1 MQITAVTPPLHNQLV
16 EDYWTKGSTL
26 QSFFSYAYEE
36 AAFTERLAYLQNQ
49 HYEREQLAA
58 IMRESMSVYPLSATT
73 EQHLTQLANGAFA
86 IVGGQQ
92 SGVFTGPLY
101 SVHKAI
107 TVIQLAR
114 KQSVALGVPVVPV
127 FWIAGEDHDI
137 EEINHTF
144 TYTKDGLHKR
154 KYKDRFIEKTMASTT
169 EVTEEKLQQLIDAVI
184 ADYGEQTYTKE
195 VIAQLRAAAK
205 VSTTF
210 TAFFTYLMHGLFND
224 AGLLWVDAANPKLR
238 KLESAYFI
246 RLIESAP
253 AIAKVVTMQ
262 EERLQ
267 QAGYGTPIFATTEAA
282 NLFYVKNGARHLLTQ
297 QDGVFTTGEDTFT
310 KAQLVDIATA
320 HPEQLSNNVVTRP
333 LMQEMVLPVLAFVGG
348 PGELAYWAT
357 LKPAFD
363 EMDLQMPIFAPRLHI
378 TLVTPHVQKQ
388 LQALQLTIEQ
398 VFAGEHHKK
407 REAFIASVQPTEV
420 LDTLATTKQALQANY
435 ATLLQQMPE
444 ALLTITQKNQELHL
458 RQFDY
463 LQRKV
468 EQDTLI
474 KHEVALAKYAVL
486 DYELLPDGG
495 LQERTYNP
503 YQYIA
508 SCGADWI
515 NALCQQNL
523 QTSYKH
529 YVVSL

>member
-1 MQITAVTPPLHNQLV
+1 
-16 EDYWTKGSTL
+16 
-26 QSFFSYAYEE
+26 
-36 AAFTERLAYLQNQ
+36 
-49 HYEREQLAA
+49 
-58 IMRESMSVYPLSATT
+58 
-73 EQHLTQLANGAFA
+73 
-86 IVGGQQ
+86 
-92 SGVFTGPLY
+92 
-101 SVHKAI
+101 
-107 TVIQLAR
+107 
-114 KQSVALGVPVVPV
+114 
-127 FWIAGEDHDI
+127 
-137 EEINHTF
+137 
-144 TYTKDGLHKR
+144 
-154 KYKDRFIEKTMASTT
+154 
-169 EVTEEKLQQLIDAVI
+169 
-184 ADYGEQTYTKE
+184 
-195 VIAQLRAAAK
+195 
-205 VSTTF
+205 
-210 TAFFTYLMHGLFND
+210 
-224 AGLLWVDAANPKLR
+224 
-238 KLESAYFI
+238 
-246 RLIESAP
+246 
-253 AIAKVVTMQ
+253 
-262 EERLQ
+262 
-267 QAGYGTPIFATTEAA
+267 
-282 NLFYVKNGARHLLTQ
+282 
-297 QDGVFTTGEDTFT
+297 
-310 KAQLVDIATA
+310 
-320 HPEQLSNNVVTRP
+320 
-333 LMQEMVLPVLAFVGG
+333 MQEMVLPVLAFVGG